1 MIKYNNINIFVEK
14 TNGMGFTAEFKE
26 EIKANISNGTSNTTI
41 SISKDSANKII
52 KILEKENKTKIK

>member
-1 MIKYNNINIFVEK
+1 
-14 TNGMGFTAEFKE
+14 MGFTAEFKE